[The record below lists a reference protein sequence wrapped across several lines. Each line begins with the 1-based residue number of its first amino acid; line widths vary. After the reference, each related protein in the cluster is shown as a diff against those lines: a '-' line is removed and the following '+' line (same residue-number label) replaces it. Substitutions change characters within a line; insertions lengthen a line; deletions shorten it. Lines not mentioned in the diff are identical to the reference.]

1 VCAVCPWI
9 HRPPE
14 KNKIF
19 TIKSYKR
26 LPLKQFDFLIPQ
38 LCTATATP
46 AMPRSKKRSALRW
59 NFPMGEAGA
68 GAAGAGGAGAGARDQ
83 GVLGRNSDHSSLAL
97 LKQS

>member
-1 VCAVCPWI
+1 
-9 HRPPE
+9 
-14 KNKIF
+14 
-19 TIKSYKR
+19 
-26 LPLKQFDFLIPQ
+26 
-38 LCTATATP
+38 
-46 AMPRSKKRSALRW
+46 MPRSKKRSALRW